1 MYLWLNCASR
11 EKSLHYMMMT
21 PGTGPDRSDRRR
33 AARFRIA
40 IPVELEGGTGTTR
53 DVSLSGVYFETDQSF
68 APGEQISLALVL
80 ERVSPGRP
88 VRLECDGRIVRVTPV
103 DRRIGVAVAFSSYKF
118 GSSGRSLELL

>member
-1 MYLWLNCASR
+1 
-11 EKSLHYMMMT
+11 MMT
-21 PGTGPDRSDRRR
+21 PGAELDRSDRRQ

-40 IPVELEGGTGTTR
+40 IPVELEGGMGTTR
-53 DVSLSGVYFETDQSF
+53 DVSLSGVFFETEQSF

-80 ERVSPGRP
+80 ERVSLGRP
-88 VRLECDGRIVRVTPV
+88 VRLQCDGRVVRVTPV

>member
-1 MYLWLNCASR
+1 M
-11 EKSLHYMMMT
+11 MMMT
-21 PGTGPDRSDRRR
+21 PGAEPDRSDRRQ

-40 IPVELEGGTGTTR
+40 IPVELEGGMGTTR
-53 DVSLSGVYFETDQSF
+53 DVSLSGVFFETEQSF

-88 VRLECDGRIVRVTPV
+88 VRLQCDGRVVRVTPV